1 MPFIFLYITKLSVC
15 LALVY
20 LFYRLVL
27 QRLTFYNWNR
37 YYLLL
42 YTLASFYIPLIDVSA
57 VIAKNN
63 LQSARL
69 VQLVPA
75 FGSIDQTHTEAAFTR
90 FLTIN
95 NIALLLLLTGA
106 AIAATRLCMQFISL
120 NRLKKKARVIYVDH
134 MKLYQVDGDIAPFS
148 FGRSIFINRQQ
159 HSQAEFQDIVLHE
172 FIHVKQQ
179 HSIDIICAEILCV
192 LNWFNP
198 FAWLIKKAI
207 RQNLEFIADEQVLKN
222 GISKKDYQYLLLK
235 VTGNAQF
242 SIAAPFN
249 FSSLKKRIAMM
260 NKMKSARVHLIKFL
274 FLVPLVAVLLLAF
287 RNKLKEP
294 APAATKEDK
303 VSIAGLVVDA
313 STRQPLAGAQLYCKE
328 KNTSATTDANG
339 YYLLQLPF
347 DNKEL
352 RFTLQV
358 SSVGYPSILQTE
370 HWGNFTQQQ
379 TFTKYGHSFEFFGL
393 SKKNTGFAELGGNAS
408 SLEELNYENT
418 KRQFE
423 NRYHENITVKTA
435 AVDTVPAS
443 ENNNAFINAASREAN
458 SKGYMIDIIGRRDDC
473 IVLVKDKNHKLVKR
487 ILLSEWNSKE
497 EYYEN
502 LYGELPEPPPPPPPP
517 AAPVPPVPA
526 KAGVMP
532 PAPLPPASANAPLPP
547 VPANA
552 GEVPPAP
559 LPPAAPNVPLP
570 PAPPEPPKLPDNVRS
585 LNMNNEHA
593 TVTLKDG
600 TIEKYDLSVSEEKE
614 KFEAKYH
621 ISKQERLS
629 RLKQE
634 KDMQQLKRQQ
644 EKLQLLQQKNQ
655 QQAGELKQQ
664 KDVLQRRQEKQQQL
678 QEAKQKQLQQL
689 NNLKAI

>member
-42 YTLASFYIPLIDVSA
+42 YTLASFFIPLVDVSA
-57 VIAKNN
+57 VIAKSN
-63 LQSARL
+63 LQSTRL

-75 FGSIDQTHTEAAFTR
+75 MGGLDEVNTAHTFTR
-90 FLTIN
+90 LFTIN
-95 NIALLLLLTGA
+95 NIALLLLLTGTIVA
-106 AIAATRLCMQFISL
+106 AARLCIQVISL
-120 NRLKKKARVIYVDH
+120 YRLKKKAQVIYVDH

-148 FGRSIFINRQQ
+148 FGRSIFINRQL

-260 NKMKSARVHLIKFL
+260 NKMKSARLHLIKFL

-294 APAATKEDK
+294 AAAATKEDK

-313 STRQPLAGAQLYCKE
+313 ATRQPLAGAQLYCKE
-328 KNTSATTDANG
+328 KNISSTTDANG

-347 DNKEL
+347 DDQEL

-358 SSVGYPSILQTE
+358 SSVGYPSVLQTE

-393 SKKNTGFAELGGNAS
+393 SKKNTGFAELGGNAA
-408 SLEELNYENT
+408 SLEELTYENT
-418 KRQFE
+418 KRRFE
-423 NRYHENITVKTA
+423 NRYHDNITGLPA
-435 AVDTVPAS
+435 AAADTVP
-443 ENNNAFINAASREAN
+443 EEKDTPDAALSARETN
-458 SKGYMIDIIGRRDDC
+458 SKGYMIDIIGRKNDC
-473 IVLVKDKNHKLVKR
+473 VVVVKDKNRKTVKR
-487 ILLSEWNSKE
+487 ILLSDWNEKE
-497 EYYEN
+497 DYYEN

-517 AAPVPPVPA
+517 AAPVPPVAA

-532 PAPLPPASANAPLPP
+532 PAPLPPAAPNAALPP
-547 VPANA
+547 MPAKA
-552 GEVPPAP
+552 GVVPPAP
-559 LPPAAPNVPLP
+559 LPPDAPGAPLP
-570 PAPPEPPKLPDNVRS
+570 PAPPVPPKLPDNVRS
-585 LNMNNEHA
+585 LNMNNENA

-600 TIEKYDLSVSEEKE
+600 TIEKYDLSVPEEKE

-634 KDMQQLKRQQ
+634 KDMQELKRQQ

-655 QQAGELKQQ
+655 QQASELKLQ
-664 KDVLQRRQEKQQQL
+664 KDVLQRQQEKQQQL
-678 QEAKQKQLQQL
+678 QEAKQKQLEQL
-689 NNLKAI
+689 NKQKEI

>member
-15 LALVY
+15 LAMVY

-42 YTLASFYIPLIDVSA
+42 YTLASFFIPLVDVSA
-57 VIAKNN
+57 VIAKSN
-63 LQSARL
+63 LQSTRL

-75 FGSIDQTHTEAAFTR
+75 MGGLDEVNTAHKFTR
-90 FLTIN
+90 LFTIN
-95 NIALLLLLTGA
+95 NIALLLLLTGTIVA
-106 AIAATRLCMQFISL
+106 AARLYIQVISL
-120 NRLKKKARVIYVDH
+120 YRLKKKAQVIYVDH

-148 FGRSIFINRQQ
+148 FGRSIFINRQL

-260 NKMKSARVHLIKFL
+260 NKMKSARLHLIKFL

-294 APAATKEDK
+294 AAAATKEDK

-313 STRQPLAGAQLYCKE
+313 ATRQPLAGAQLYCKE
-328 KNTSATTDANG
+328 KNISSTTDANG

-347 DNKEL
+347 DDQEL

-358 SSVGYPSILQTE
+358 SSVGYPSVLQTE

-393 SKKNTGFAELGGNAS
+393 SKKNTGFAELGGNAA

-418 KRQFE
+418 KRRFE
-423 NRYHENITVKTA
+423 NRYHDNITGLPA
-435 AVDTVPAS
+435 AAADTVPEEKDTPDA
-443 ENNNAFINAASREAN
+443 AFSARETN
-458 SKGYMIDIIGRRDDC
+458 SKGYMIDIIGRKNDC
-473 IVLVKDKNHKLVKR
+473 VVVVKDKNRKTVKR
-487 ILLSEWNSKE
+487 ILLSDWNEKE
-497 EYYEN
+497 DYYEN

-517 AAPVPPVPA
+517 AAPVPPVAA

-532 PAPLPPASANAPLPP
+532 PAPLPPAAPNAALPP
-547 VPANA
+547 MPAKA
-552 GEVPPAP
+552 GVVPPAP
-559 LPPAAPNVPLP
+559 LPPDAPGAPLP
-570 PAPPEPPKLPDNVRS
+570 PAPPVPPKLPDNVRS
-585 LNMNNEHA
+585 LNMNNENA

-600 TIEKYDLSVSEEKE
+600 TIEKYDLSVPEEKE

-634 KDMQQLKRQQ
+634 KDMQELKRQQ

-655 QQAGELKQQ
+655 QQASELELQ
-664 KDVLQRRQEKQQQL
+664 KDVLQRQQEKQQQL
-678 QEAKQKQLQQL
+678 QEAKQKQLEQL
-689 NNLKAI
+689 NKQKEI